1 MTIEEANEKNRLEVF
16 SLVVKPS
23 GSNLWYN
30 AYRFLNRGCMMKN
43 SKRFVINTSMFMM
56 LLLVLIRQ
64 SVRILTM
71 PLTVNPQKSFDL
83 LFYLTIVIIVV
94 TLIVLTYLIPLLV
107 VFEISFNMPTIIR
120 PISSIRINL
129 NEVINYIEHKN
140 RPLRAK
146 LQVFRCWESFQL
158 FQKTKI
164 TKGR

>member
-1 MTIEEANEKNRLEVF
+1 
-16 SLVVKPS
+16 
-23 GSNLWYN
+23 
-30 AYRFLNRGCMMKN
+30 MKN

-146 LQVFRCWESFQL
+146 LQVFRC
-158 FQKTKI
+158 
-164 TKGR
+164 